1 MKIYKYFIMLAMG
14 LTTPLLTSCDTI
26 LGEDDNPVTIEISKI
41 SIKADGLSKGEVT
54 VTVGT
59 RLQLTAEIFPDN
71 ATDVEI
77 IWSSSNDKIVSVSS
91 RGLVKAEKPGDAV
104 VKVVSKANRAV
115 GASIKVHVV
124 DHIQALKI
132 TGEGITNGETTV
144 TVGSNIQLS
153 AELTPANTLEK
164 EIEWQSDNETSA
176 TVSDK
181 GLVNTLKIGD
191 AKIKVVSKVDSKVS
205 DAVTVHVVDH
215 IQSLAI
221 SGPGVVNG
229 KVALKLGATLQLDAE
244 LTPSNTLETGIAWSS
259 ANADVA
265 TVSSAGVI
273 TAAKVGEA
281 KIKLAST
288 VNTKVFTELVVT
300 GVDDLIDT
308 GSGTVDPGAAESRRM

>member
-14 LTTPLLTSCDTI
+14 LTTPLLTSCDEI
-26 LGEDDNPVTIEISKI
+26 LGVEDNPAIEISKI

-59 RLQLTAEIFPDN
+59 QLQLSAEIFPDN

-77 IWSSSNDKIVSVSS
+77 VWSSSNDKVVTVSS
-91 RGLVKAEKPGDAV
+91 KGLVKAEKPGDV
-104 VKVVSKANRAV
+104 EVKVVSKANPTV

-132 TGEGITNGETTV
+132 TGDGFTNGETTV
-144 TVGSNIQLS
+144 TVGTNIQLS

-176 TVSDK
+176 TVSAS
-181 GLVNTLKIGD
+181 GLVNTLKPGD

-205 DAVTVHVVDH
+205 DEVTVHVVDH

-221 SGPGVVNG
+221 TGEGIANG
-229 KVALKLGATLQLDAE
+229 KIALKVGATLQLGSE
-244 LTPSNTLETGIAWSS
+244 LTPSNTLETGIAWST

-265 TVSSAGVI
+265 TVSTAGLI
-273 TAAKVGEA
+273 TSVKVGEV

-288 VNTKVFTELVVT
+288 VNANVFTELVVT
-300 GVDDLIDT
+300 VVDDLIDT
-308 GSGTVDPGAAESRRM
+308 GSGTVDPGTAESRRM